1 MGLTHMSAQIRFQI
15 FCFLF
20 GAMALASVRGQKRLG
35 ASLFDQ
41 RKIGA
46 QQKPRGRRSSDAE
59 EEMIEFTRVDQESVP
74 LVDTSSNP
82 LEVI

>member
-1 MGLTHMSAQIRFQI
+1 MSAQIRFQV
-15 FCFLF
+15 FCFLI
-20 GAMALASVRGQKRLG
+20 GAMALTSVRRQKRIG

-46 QQKPRGRRSSDAE
+46 QQKPRERRSSDAE
-59 EEMIEFTRVDQESVP
+59 EEMVEFIRVDQESVP